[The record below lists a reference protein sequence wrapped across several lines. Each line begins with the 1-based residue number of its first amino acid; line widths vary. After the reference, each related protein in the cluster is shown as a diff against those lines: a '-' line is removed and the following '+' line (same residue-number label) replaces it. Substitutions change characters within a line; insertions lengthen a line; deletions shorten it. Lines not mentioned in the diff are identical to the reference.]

1 MTSNDSGGRKGHL
14 VRAIGFLGIAVLA
27 LNSVIGGGIFGL
39 PLAVVGRAGL
49 LSPWLFLVVGVL
61 IITVVLTFA
70 QLASYFRESGGPVIY
85 TTNAF
90 GPFVG
95 FGTGWIYYISRLTA
109 FAGNSTSAD

>member
-1 MTSNDSGGRKGHL
+1 MTSNENSSGGKGHL

-27 LNSVIGGGIFGL
+27 LNSVIGGGIFCL
-39 PLAVVGRAGL
+39 PAAVVSRAGL
-49 LSPWLFLVVGVL
+49 LSPWLFLIVGVL

-95 FGTGWIYYISRLTA
+95 FGTG
-109 FAGNSTSAD
+109 